1 MLALNDNLPLNSRD
15 ESHLIVLYD
24 VFNDCCGST
33 YDRSQGERREQEV
46 ERVGGTYI
54 KGMGR
59 RKGKNGQ
66 EGRKWD

>member
-1 MLALNDNLPLNSRD
+1 M
-15 ESHLIVLYD
+15 
-24 VFNDCCGST
+24 
-33 YDRSQGERREQEV
+33 RSQGERREQEV